1 MMTAVTF
8 CLQAWV
14 IEKKGPVYL
23 AMSTP
28 LALIITAFFSAIFL
42 GESITLGSTLGGM
55 LLVGGL
61 YFVLWGKCKE
71 QTISEALKED
81 TKEGNM
87 EEGKYITKSDNE
99 NSHKMFEFT
108 SRI

>member
-14 IEKKGPVYL
+14 IEKKGAVYV

-28 LALIITAFFSAIFL
+28 LALIITIFFSAIFL
-42 GESITLGSTLGGM
+42 GESITLGSSLGGM

-61 YFVLWGKCKE
+61 YFVLWGKSKE
-71 QTISEALKED
+71 QKVSQEILLKEGS
-81 TKEGNM
+81 KECNM
-87 EEGKYITKSDNE
+87 QRKEITNE
-99 NSHKMFEFT
+99 NAISSVENV
-108 SRI
+108 